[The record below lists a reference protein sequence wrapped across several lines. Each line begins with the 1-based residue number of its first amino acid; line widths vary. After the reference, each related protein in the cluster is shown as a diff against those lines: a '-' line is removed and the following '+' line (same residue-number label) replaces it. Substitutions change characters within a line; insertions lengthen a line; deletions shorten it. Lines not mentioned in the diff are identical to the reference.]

1 MAAVDRR
8 TVLKGVAATG
18 AVAATGIALPA
29 HGRVAKVA
37 PPDAVGL
44 LYDTTLCIGCKTCVV
59 ACREANDKKPDTR
72 LSGGLWDMPSDLNGQ
87 TKNVIKLYK
96 DPDSPERSYF
106 KAQCM
111 HCIDPACVG
120 ACMLGALQKREH
132 GIVTYDS
139 FFCSGCR
146 YCQMVCP
153 FEIPKF
159 EWEKLAPK
167 IVKCELC
174 NHRLKE
180 GKQPGCTEVCPRHAV
195 IYGKRT
201 DLLAEA
207 KRRIAENP
215 KKYKGYKKRRPCQGL
230 RGDGGGGTQCL
241 YLSHVPFEKLGL
253 PTCRPSLSQRWRRR
267 SSTASTRAP
276 SPRSPSTPSWVPSS
290 SGTGR
295 SRRRPLLKLPG
306 ARPEVRNERA
316 RPPPCPGRRTPL
328 DQALPGSRRRLRLLR
343 TLLRLPFRGGA
354 RRLHR
359 PQRRLPVG
367 TLDRVRRRRRD
378 SPRLRWLRGWL
389 SSSTS

>member
-59 ACREANDKKPDTR
+59 ACREANEKKPDTK
-72 LSGGLWDMPSDLNGQ
+72 LSGGLWDTPSDLNGQ

-174 NHRLKE
+174 SHRLKE

-215 KKYKGYKKRRPCQGL
+215 KKYKGYRKGEPARVYGEMEA
-230 RGDGGGGTQCL
+230 GGTQCL

-253 PTCRPSLSQRWRRR
+253 PDLSSQAVPHVAQTVQHGIYQGFVAPVALYAVLGAVIFRNRKKQDG
-267 SSTASTRAP
+267 ASP
-276 SPRSPSTPSWVPSS
+276 GG
-290 SGTGR
+290 SG
-295 SRRRPLLKLPG
+295 
-306 ARPEVRNERA
+306 NEA
-316 RPPPCPGRRTPL
+316 
-328 DQALPGSRRRLRLLR
+328 
-343 TLLRLPFRGGA
+343 GGA
-354 RRLHR
+354 K
-359 PQRRLPVG
+359 
-367 TLDRVRRRRRD
+367 
-378 SPRLRWLRGWL
+378 
-389 SSSTS
+389 

>member
-1 MAAVDRR
+1 
-8 TVLKGVAATG
+8 
-18 AVAATGIALPA
+18 
-29 HGRVAKVA
+29 
-37 PPDAVGL
+37 
-44 LYDTTLCIGCKTCVV
+44 
-59 ACREANDKKPDTR
+59 
-72 LSGGLWDMPSDLNGQ
+72 MPSDLNGQ

-111 HCIDPACVG
+111 HCVDPACVG
-120 ACMLGALQKREH
+120 ACMIGALQKREH

-139 FFCSGCR
+139 FYCSGCR

-180 GKQPGCTEVCPRHAV
+180 DKQPGCTEVCPRHAV

-215 KKYKGYKKRRPCQGL
+215 KKYKGQK
-230 RGDGGGGTQCL
+230 RGDPPKVYGETEAGGTQCL

-253 PTCRPSLSQRWRRR
+253 PDLSPEPVPHVAQ
-267 SSTASTRAP
+267 TVQHGIYQGAVAP
-276 SPRSPSTPSWVPSS
+276 AALYLV
-290 SGTGR
+290 
-295 SRRRPLLKLPG
+295 LG
-306 ARPEVRNERA
+306 AVVFRNRKKQQEAAPEG
-316 RPPPCPGRRTPL
+316 P
-328 DQALPGSRRRLRLLR
+328 
-343 TLLRLPFRGGA
+343 RGGEGGA
-354 RRLHR
+354 K
-359 PQRRLPVG
+359 
-367 TLDRVRRRRRD
+367 
-378 SPRLRWLRGWL
+378 
-389 SSSTS
+389 